1 MNIIELDEFDEIVN
15 SVKREYKVQLEY
27 KKKVPHWKRCS

>member
-27 KKKVPHWKRCS
+27 KKSPALEEM